1 MIHKTVLL
9 KEAIDGLN
17 LTPGSVVF
25 DGTLGNGGH
34 TLKICQ
40 DFGRQVK
47 VIATDRDA
55 QAIERSNARINGL
68 DCDFNPVLADYRNIK
83 SVIAEKA
90 VEEVDGILLDLGL
103 SSNQLEESN
112 RGFTFRK
119 DEPLLMTFTE
129 TQNAEETTAQDI
141 VNFWGE
147 EILADVIYGFAD
159 ERYAKRIARA
169 IVEERKN
176 KPIKTTGDLVKVIER
191 AVPAS
196 YRHGKT
202 HFATKTFQALRIAVN
217 DELGALDQGLKDG
230 FECLRVGGRMSII
243 SFHSD
248 EDRRV
253 KNFYREKNQEET
265 GKIITKKPITPSP
278 EELQENPRAR
288 SAKLRIIEKIKN
300 L

>member
-9 KEAIDGLN
+9 NETVDGLH
-17 LTPGSVVF
+17 LAPGAIVL

-55 QAIERSNARINGL
+55 EAIARSKARLSGL
-68 DCDFNPVLADYRNIK
+68 DCDFTPVLSDYRNVK
-83 SVIAEKA
+83 NVLAENDI
-90 VEEVDGILLDLGL
+90 EELDGILLDLGL

-112 RGFTFRK
+112 RGFSFQK
-119 DEPLLMTFTE
+119 DEPLLMTFADVKDNPTV
-129 TQNAEETTAQDI
+129 TAQDI
-141 VNFWGE
+141 VNTWGE
-147 EILADVIYGFAD
+147 ETLADIIYGFAD
-159 ERYAKRIARA
+159 ERYARRIASN
-169 IVEERKN
+169 IVEARKI
-176 KPIKTTGDLVKVIER
+176 KPIKTTGDLLDIIR
-191 AVPAS
+191 ASVPAS

-202 HFATKTFQALRIAVN
+202 NCATKTFQALRIAVN

-230 FECLRVGGRMSII
+230 FDSLKIGGRMSII

-253 KNFYREKNQEET
+253 KNFYKDRHIDGT
-265 GKIITKKPITPSP
+265 GKILTKKPITASP
-278 EELQENPRAR
+278 EELKDNPRAR
-288 SAKLRIIEKIKN
+288 SAKLRIIEKIA
-300 L
+300 